1 MGKVDWAKLD
11 DDWFLLPNLW
21 KVHFTTGIAMGTN
34 DGRHIS
40 LDEYG
45 HSPRYPSYRNE
56 KRREKERETF
66 EEGKREWAKRQSDK
80 TAGSDLGFSAARIPF
95 TTGLC
100 GNICRRKDWWQ
111 ARNLRPNRDLLV
123 SLPDAIAG

>member
-1 MGKVDWAKLD
+1 MYPESRVGKVDWAKLD

-45 HSPRYPSYRNE
+45 HSPRYPSYQNE
-56 KRREKERETF
+56 KRREK
-66 EEGKREWAKRQSDK
+66 
-80 TAGSDLGFSAARIPF
+80 SA
-95 TTGLC
+95 
-100 GNICRRKDWWQ
+100 RRLKKENANGQ
-111 ARNLRPNRDLLV
+111 RDE
-123 SLPDAIAG
+123 